1 MRDFYHNLMQI
12 LLCNNVMSDK
22 DQLQQID
29 SNTFKVNDK
38 TIKAFEVNNKGL
50 FHIKY
55 KLV

>member
-12 LLCNNVMSDK
+12 LLYNNVMSETDH
-22 DQLQQID
+22 LQEID